1 MELKAEHYI
10 GIFIRTRTPIKDGAS
25 FSLRISDKSRL
36 VLRFGFRVVMVIRLR
51 VVVMV
56 RVKIKVRGRFGNKEG
71 ISAKMML
78 VLRIWTRVGIEV
90 WMGIKEQAVTV
101 RRDLYGK
108 GLITTSFR

>member
-25 FSLRISDKSRL
+25 FSLRIGDKSRL

-56 RVKIKVRGRFGNKEG
+56 RVKFKV
-71 ISAKMML
+71 
-78 VLRIWTRVGIEV
+78 
-90 WMGIKEQAVTV
+90 
-101 RRDLYGK
+101 
-108 GLITTSFR
+108 

>member
-25 FSLRISDKSRL
+25 FSLRIGDKSRL

-56 RVKIKVRGRFGNKEG
+56 RVKFK
-71 ISAKMML
+71 SCSML
-78 VLRIWTRVGIEV
+78 IC
-90 WMGIKEQAVTV
+90 
-101 RRDLYGK
+101 
-108 GLITTSFR
+108 FRPEIFVHYF

>member
-90 WMGIKEQAVTV
+90 WV
-101 RRDLYGK
+101 
-108 GLITTSFR
+108 